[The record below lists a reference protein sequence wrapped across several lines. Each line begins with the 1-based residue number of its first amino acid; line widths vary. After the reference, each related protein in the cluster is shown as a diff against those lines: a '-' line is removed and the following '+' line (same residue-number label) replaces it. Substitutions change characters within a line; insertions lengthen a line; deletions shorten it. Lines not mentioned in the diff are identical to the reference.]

1 MKQLEVKR
9 IFMVKHF
16 RYTNLF
22 GGLFLVIILFSL
34 FGRTIN
40 TNLAAQDLAIG
51 SADALV
57 LTSISIS
64 SLQGLTF
71 GNVRQGIPKTVPSDN
86 SNAAILRISGASRA
100 GINLRLQLPSYMTHT
115 LGHDRLIIQFGPTS
129 VSVDTTAAGDPTA
142 AGISG
147 WLNIDPYSLPNAAVI
162 GSGGTDI
169 YLGGEVIPSSLQS
182 SGTYEAE
189 IVLTV
194 AYTNQ

>member
-1 MKQLEVKR
+1 VNR
-9 IFMVKHF
+9 IFIVKSY
-16 RYTNLF
+16 RLINRSCR
-22 GGLFLVIILFSL
+22 ILFIFIL
-34 FGRTIN
+34 IFLLGRTIS
-40 TNLAAQDLAIG
+40 TDLAAQDLAIG

-57 LTSISIS
+57 LSSISIS
-64 SLQGLTF
+64 SVQGLSF
-71 GNVRQGIPKTVPSDN
+71 GDVRQGIPKTIPADN
-86 SNAAILRISGASRA
+86 SNAAILRISGASRS

-115 LGHDRLIIQFGPTS
+115 LGHDRLVILFGPTS

-147 WLNIDPYSLPNAAVI
+147 WINIDPYSLPNAAVI

-194 AYTNQ
+194 AYNNQ